1 MVFRTRPEDIE
12 NGMTDQVITGMDQ
25 VTPAWL
31 TDVLSRSEAL
41 TRGAVA
47 WFDAMPGKGHWSA
60 NALLDLRYAN
70 GSRGTLPRRLFI

>member
-1 MVFRTRPEDIE
+1 
-12 NGMTDQVITGMDQ
+12 
-25 VTPAWL
+25 
-31 TDVLSRSEAL
+31 L